1 MAFEYDDSVVLYAQK
16 YITGLLEA
24 EPLKGKVDPVW
35 GSESLD
41 LDPGEYG
48 LIVSKGNK
56 RIAYTFTKTELTAG
70 YGTKRWAERMQA
82 KANTILKRIER

>member
-1 MAFEYDDSVVLYAQK
+1 MAFDYDDSLVLYAQK

-24 EPLKGKVDPVW
+24 KASKETVGPVW

-70 YGTKRWAERMQA
+70 YGTMIWAEKLQA
-82 KANTILKRIER
+82 KVNTILRRIGR